1 MALLHSRLSCCLQ
14 CLHAV
19 SECQFESQLTLLL
32 LQLPANAPVERGKCL
47 GSATPMEYLEFLVP
61 GFGLVQPEAIVDT
74 RGMSEWN
81 ISLSSPSL
89 SFFYYF
95 SFQINLFREE
105 VRNNKN

>member
-1 MALLHSRLSCCLQ
+1 MALLHNRLSCCLQ
-14 CLHAV
+14 CLHAE

-61 GFGLVQPEAIVDT
+61 GFGLVQPEAVVDT
-74 RGMSEWN
+74 QGMSEWN

-89 SFFYYF
+89 SLFLLLLFLSNQ
-95 SFQINLFREE
+95 SFQRRSKEQ
-105 VRNNKN
+105 